1 MAMSGTLTVVPRPEH
16 GSKRRRFCDVRSAGV
31 DRRGGAAV
39 LGSVQGTSAGQQL
52 PWQLL
57 GNLLPDQHARGR
69 YYTPEIPSFSM
80 VFSALAFF
88 WRPLV
93 AENVSALK
101 KKMRKTDILDFFPP
115 LII

>member
-1 MAMSGTLTVVPRPEH
+1 M
-16 GSKRRRFCDVRSAGV
+16 
-31 DRRGGAAV
+31 

-69 YYTPEIPSFSM
+69 YYTPEMNSFSM
-80 VFSALAFF
+80 VFSGLAFF
-88 WRPLV
+88 WWPLV

-101 KKMRKTDILDFFPP
+101 KMRKTPIYLIFFS